1 LSFASKSFLQAAVL
15 TLTVFGLPAMAD
27 TVEEGGTPEPRRTL
41 LAAKTKRFE
50 YKEGFERRPKDIIN
64 TLKDNEVTRFQTL
77 LDGLDQAFSLDNTLK
92 NAGPYT
98 LFAPSDTAFKKIPY
112 EDVQSLWANKKKL
125 KQVLSYHIVEG
136 KHSLDDLRKTG
147 TLKTIEGHTL
157 TIKTQGQ
164 DVYADKALITTAD
177 VPASNGIVH
186 VVDLVVMPP
195 LAR

>member
-1 LSFASKSFLQAAVL
+1 MSFASKSFLLAGVI
-15 TLTVFGLPAMAD
+15 TLTVSSLPALAD
-27 TVEEGGTPEPRRTL
+27 GMEEGGKPEPRRTL
-41 LAAKTKRFE
+41 IAAKTKRFE

-98 LFAPSDTAFKKIPY
+98 LFAPSDAAFKKIPY

-125 KQVLSYHIVEG
+125 KQVLSYHIVKG
-136 KHSLDDLRKTG
+136 KFSLDDLRKTS

-186 VVDLVVMPP
+186 VIDLVVMPP
-195 LAR
+195 LSK